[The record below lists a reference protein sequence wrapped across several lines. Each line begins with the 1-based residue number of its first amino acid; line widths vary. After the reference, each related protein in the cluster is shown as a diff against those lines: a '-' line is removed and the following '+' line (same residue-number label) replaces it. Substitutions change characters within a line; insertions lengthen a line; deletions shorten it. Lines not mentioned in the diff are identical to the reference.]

1 MIQHNEQATFF
12 GVILEGSL
20 SPVRAPLGPQTRA
33 QLSPALTRARRSPQ
47 LVNGSPIT
55 PARGVGEL
63 IGEMAMFSGGKRN
76 SDVVAVTGGY
86 VAVFQFAHLQRLKTT
101 NPELA
106 EKVIMQLA
114 RAALAKQLEGRGGD
128 ISMLPE
134 DQVSAALAELHA
146 MQDATPWVA
155 AGGDGGGAKEPAPEA
170 LLRRPSMLQGRKSR
184 QPSTAS
190 GAGGTRDKAAS
201 VSFAPDTGTGTG
213 PASHR
218 ASLEGSGAA
227 SASASASASGGG
239 PSRSASGVT
248 EGDGTPRPRKESFA
262 AQQALAEVGEDLSKA
277 EAAEQA
283 HASDPA
289 THLMS
294 EASVGESFE
303 MVKTLQ
309 RRRQQDA
316 APSGRWLL
324 HLSDEQLHQ
333 LVRATAVVSF
343 QAGERILVADEKPTF
358 VALLLSGSVCEVL
371 ASGELQ
377 LRPAGEF
384 VGEEPLFS
392 GRPRRGDVVCVED
405 GAAALLA
412 YADLAPLPDELE
424 TRMTYAMARS
434 CAELEADDTSA
445 SGAGSGGSGGSGGSS
460 AREADV
466 ATGGDAMAA
475 ASLSEGVAGLSLLT
489 RDGSQSSAES
499 LEPQVQSLLRRYRS
513 MAWGSAGAKG
523 AALPAA
529 TTESFALSI
538 AAKRTRH
545 AERVTSQS
553 SRGARGTSGAT
564 SGAAGAAGA
573 AELAAAAA
581 AQQQQQQRD
590 EADEQQNV
598 LPSHVASSQ
607 ALPLLRQCERL
618 APWMQRG
625 GEGAEASL
633 TELCVLCKR
642 LAVVRFNTGHLV
654 AKQAQ
659 QSSFVALVLE
669 GELEVLMDG
678 KPLRKVGAGACV
690 GYAAL
695 FHGGRRES
703 DLVGAGPGY
712 LGVISY
718 VELARLLQAGDAGAT
733 KLCALLARVMAT
745 QGAASNIQP
754 TFYGELSSD
763 LTADEAFGAGGAG
776 ASGSSRASQQSALDR
791 LDAQRAGLGWAGQ
804 SQLLMRANAE
814 VLYQRLKYHQ
824 LDTFSPHLPEHFVVR
839 VLYPD
844 GSSVVQTTSLACSV
858 GAAIAMYRRRLAA
871 VTSPSSPLLAGAH
884 GTPHAEW
891 VVQVPSTGDVFG
903 AADDEPLAHKPY
915 VQEYLTQMRTP
926 LLRLCSRAEAA
937 LYCAEEGE
945 HLLKVATTT
954 GGTGAGGVGG
964 VGGAGGAGGA
974 PPTTPKGA
982 SASQAVQAAAV
993 QAVQAEEEAAAGL
1006 TAQLIGAPLSWSSES
1021 EEVIAFRKGMR
1032 EVRPP
1037 SSVAYEAAKVFSR
1050 LPTYKDPDPPMAT
1063 LPSTFKVTIHLTAD
1077 ITKGFMASRAQR
1089 VAELLEQSHAGY
1101 CKTVKSGSG
1110 ACPPLAQMCLKVVG
1124 SNEYLDDGDVLDYVY
1139 IRRCLKKQLEIRL
1152 SLVRSPLRPFVDQPP
1167 PSLSPSPR
1175 SGRGSARDAT
1185 AAAAAAG
1192 AGAGAGAPASA
1203 SASASSSAASRAAD
1217 GALSV
1222 WDLSPHCKL
1231 RVRLLSVENLHG
1243 SVARR
1248 MREVKGGNY
1257 AWSVTVRMG
1266 IYNGGTLLC
1275 PPVATPPLPCDEST
1289 NPQWNAWLVTELPV
1303 VHVPR
1308 AARACFTLYG
1318 KPSLGKKELD
1328 EMPLGWVSMQLFDHK
1343 DHLASG
1349 AHSLRLWPDQ
1359 EANPIGSS
1367 MENVSVYGLEPP
1379 VLFVQC
1385 ESYVRPV
1392 RMPAEASELKATTRT
1407 MGPSPDPNEIVR
1419 IKRIIEQDPL
1429 AVLSPQ
1435 DKQLIWRFKHFIV
1448 SSPAA
1453 LPKFLQCHSWKD
1465 RFQVKEMHMMLRS
1478 WAPLKPVAAL
1488 ELLDAK
1494 FADEAIRTHAV
1505 RCLESISDGE
1515 LADLVLQLTQV
1526 LKYEARHD
1534 SALARFLLRRA
1545 LRCPHQV
1552 GHVFFWSLKAEMHVP
1567 EVSER
1572 YGLLIQEYLR
1582 CCGEHREH
1590 LQRQCLVE
1598 SNLVK
1603 AAELVKTVPKGER
1616 KELLQAELAK
1626 VTFPPTFQLALDPR
1640 FECSGLKIGKCK
1652 TMDSKKVPLWLV
1664 FVNSDPQGKDLY
1676 VIFKCGDDLRQ
1687 DQLTLQI
1694 IRIMERKWE
1703 REGLDLRLS
1712 PYGCVATGDELGFI
1726 EVVLNSDTTANIT
1739 KTYAGGAGGAF
1750 SKEPMLLFLKE
1761 NNPQPEQLAEAVETF
1776 LLSLAGY
1783 CVATYVIGIGDRHN
1797 DNVMLSRAGNLFH
1810 IDFGHFLGNFKSK
1823 YGVKRERAPF
1833 VFTPDFAYV
1842 LGDKGSETFE
1852 RFVNVSCKA
1861 YNILRRCSHEFI
1873 TLFSLMLSTGIP
1885 ELQTAEDID
1894 WLRDK
1899 TGVYGGT
1906 EMSEEDAAEFFEK
1919 QIYIALYTKTTQL
1932 NNAVHILAHS

>member
-1 MIQHNEQATFF
+1 M
-12 GVILEGSL
+12 
-20 SPVRAPLGPQTRA
+20 
-33 QLSPALTRARRSPQ
+33 
-47 LVNGSPIT
+47 NGSPIT
-55 PARGVGEL
+55 PPRGVGEL

-146 MQDATPWVA
+146 MQDKTPWVA
-155 AGGDGGGAKEPAPEA
+155 SSGGSGDGGDAKEPEPEA

-184 QPSTAS
+184 QQSTAS
-190 GAGGTRDKAAS
+190 GAGGTRDGPS
-201 VSFAPDTGTGTG
+201 VSFAPDKG
-213 PASHR
+213 PVSHR
-218 ASLEGSGAA
+218 ASVESRAA
-227 SASASASASGGG
+227 SASA
-239 PSRSASGVT
+239 PSRAASVL
-248 EGDGTPRPRKESFA
+248 EDDGTPRPRKESFA

-277 EAAEQA
+277 EAAEQET
-283 HASDPA
+283 DPA

-303 MVKTLQ
+303 MIKTLQ
-309 RRRQQDA
+309 RRRQQDQS
-316 APSGRWLL
+316 PSGRWLL
-324 HLSDEQLHQ
+324 HLSDEQLNQ
-333 LVRATAVVSF
+333 LVKATAVVSF

-371 ASGELQ
+371 SHGELQ

-392 GRPRRGDVVCVED
+392 GKPRRGDVVCVED

-412 YADLAPLPDELE
+412 YSDIAPLPDELE
-424 TRMTYAMARS
+424 TRMMYAMARS
-434 CAELEADDTSA
+434 CAEAEDTS
-445 SGAGSGGSGGSGGSS
+445 SGTS
-460 AREADV
+460 ARADAADE
-466 ATGGDAMAA
+466 ATGGD
-475 ASLSEGVAGLSLLT
+475 SLSEGVASLSLA
-489 RDGSQSSAES
+489 REGSQSQSSAES
-499 LEPQVQSLLRRYRS
+499 LEPQVQALLKRYRS
-513 MAWGSAGAKG
+513 MNWGSAKVASPGS
-523 AALPAA
+523 
-529 TTESFALSI
+529 TESFAKTI
-538 AAKRTRH
+538 TAKRIQH
-545 AERVTSQS
+545 AERVTSS
-553 SRGARGTSGAT
+553 SRGARVTDT
-564 SGAAGAAGA
+564 
-573 AELAAAAA
+573 E
-581 AQQQQQQRD
+581 QQQQQRE
-590 EADEQQNV
+590 EADEQKNV

-607 ALPLLRQCERL
+607 ALPLLRQCERRG
-618 APWMQRG
+618 AWMRG
-625 GEGAEASL
+625 EASL
-633 TELCVLCKR
+633 TEMAVLCKH

-654 AKQAQ
+654 AKQGQPAT
-659 QSSFVALVLE
+659 FVALVLE

-678 KPLRKVGAGACV
+678 KPLRKLGPGAAV
-690 GYAAL
+690 GYAA
-695 FHGGRRES
+695 FFNGGKRES

-718 VELARLLQAGDAGAT
+718 VELAQLVQAGNAGAAR
-733 KLCALLARVMAT
+733 LCALLARVMAT
-745 QGAASNIQP
+745 QGPSSNISP
-754 TFYGELSSD
+754 AFYGELSSD
-763 LTADEAFGAGGAG
+763 LTSDDAFGA
-776 ASGSSRASQQSALDR
+776 SQRASQPTLDA

-844 GSSVVQTTSLACSV
+844 GSSVVQTTSHSCTV
-858 GAAIAMYRRRLAA
+858 GSAIAMYRRRLAA
-871 VTSPSSPLLAGAH
+871 ITSPSSPLLAGAN
-884 GTPHAEW
+884 GTPHSEW

-937 LYCAEEGE
+937 QYCLEEGE
-945 HLLKVATTT
+945 HLLRP
-954 GGTGAGGVGG
+954 
-964 VGGAGGAGGA
+964 GGA
-974 PPTTPKGA
+974 TRKGV
-982 SASQAVQAAAV
+982 SASQAA
-993 QAVQAEEEAAAGL
+993 AVQAEEEAAASL

-1021 EEVIAFRKGMR
+1021 EEVIAFRKSMR

-1050 LPTYKDPDPPMAT
+1050 LPTYKDPDPPMES
-1063 LPSTFKVTIHLTAD
+1063 LPNTFKVTIHLTAD
-1077 ITKGFMASRAQR
+1077 ITKGFMASRTQK

-1101 CKTVKSGSG
+1101 CKTIKDGQSE
-1110 ACPPLAQMCLKVVG
+1110 APPLAQMCLKVVG

-1152 SLVRSPLRPFVDQPP
+1152 SLVRSPLRPFMDQPP

-1175 SGRGSARDAT
+1175 STKGSARDVPGGAS
-1185 AAAAAAG
+1185 AAA
-1192 AGAGAGAPASA
+1192 
-1203 SASASSSAASRAAD
+1203 RAAD

-1243 SVARR
+1243 SAALR
-1248 MREVKGGNY
+1248 MSEAVKGGKY
-1257 AWSVTVRMG
+1257 SWTITVRMG

-1275 PPVATPPLPCDEST
+1275 PHVSTPPLPCDDFT
-1289 NPQWNAWLVTELPV
+1289 NPQWNHWLVTELPV

-1318 KPSLGKKELD
+1318 KPSLGRKELD

-1343 DHLASG
+1343 DHLVSG

-1385 ESYVRPV
+1385 DSYVRPV
-1392 RMPAEASELKATTRT
+1392 RMPVEASELKGVRT

-1465 RFQVKEMHMMLRS
+1465 RFQVKEMHIMLRS

-1590 LQRQCLVE
+1590 LQKQCLVE
-1598 SNLVK
+1598 SNLIK
-1603 AAELVKTVPKGER
+1603 AAELVKTVKHNER
-1616 KELLQAELAK
+1616 KEVLQAELAK

-1640 FECSGLKIGKCK
+1640 FECSGLKISKCK

-1664 FVNSDPQGKDLY
+1664 FINSDPQGKDLY

-1739 KTYAGGAGGAF
+1739 KNYAGGASGAF

-1761 NNPQPEQLAEAVETF
+1761 NNPQPEQLADAVETF

-1797 DNVMLSRAGNLFH
+1797 DNVMLSKAGNLFH

-1852 RFVNVSCKA
+1852 KFVRVACRA

-1906 EMSEEDAAEFFEK
+1906 DMSEEDAAEHFEK
-1919 QIYIALYTKTTQL
+1919 QIYIALYTKTTQI